1 MSAPSEVPAAQRLA
15 TYGSVDIT
23 STGIS
28 ADGPCGMQR
37 RPSLK
42 PFAQGNSVLL
52 TAGVIIAD
60 VVGAGILSMGT
71 AVAKLGWLPG
81 ALAIIVML
89 AMNVHISLLLWRV
102 RMSCPDS
109 FTYLGVASAAF
120 SQAPE
125 WQRQVIK
132 AMTGTSQFVFLFCC
146 MGLYSLAM
154 GKSIGSVFYHE
165 WRLCTPQLTFLGLLL
180 ILPFAVSSR
189 SMGKWDSLVYMNVLT
204 IMGSVV
210 IPLVHMAV
218 SGVNATRPPGSV
230 MVAVADLSF
239 GKTIVALEVML
250 FSFTSQFML
259 VEIISE
265 MRDIRELPKAYMV
278 SVPFQ
283 GLMFLISGIGE
294 YYFMG
299 DGVHGMILNSIP
311 FGISWRI
318 AACCLLVHMVISY
331 LIKGVVFTRAVHWA
345 VDPSKVNHHDARGWS
360 VWSTCVVVVMACAW
374 LLAQVVPFF
383 TELVDILGATL
394 TPVSCWIVPILLFW
408 RWEKD
413 FAKKEETSGLAE
425 SVLIGVELVLA
436 MVIMTFGTYF
446 AISDLVEKWASH
458 GLPFECHCQNIWDTC
473 GCSADNP
480 AMTGQCGPPA
490 GNVP

>member
-1 MSAPSEVPAAQRLA
+1 
-15 TYGSVDIT
+15 
-23 STGIS
+23 
-28 ADGPCGMQR
+28 
-37 RPSLK
+37 
-42 PFAQGNSVLL
+42 
-52 TAGVIIAD
+52 
-60 VVGAGILSMGT
+60 
-71 AVAKLGWLPG
+71 
-81 ALAIIVML
+81 
-89 AMNVHISLLLWRV
+89 
-102 RMSCPDS
+102 
-109 FTYLGVASAAF
+109 
-120 SQAPE
+120 
-125 WQRQVIK
+125 
-132 AMTGTSQFVFLFCC
+132 
-146 MGLYSLAM
+146 
-154 GKSIGSVFYHE
+154 
-165 WRLCTPQLTFLGLLL
+165 
-180 ILPFAVSSR
+180 
-189 SMGKWDSLVYMNVLT
+189 
-204 IMGSVV
+204 MGSVV

-218 SGVNATRPPGSV
+218 SGVQDDSSIG
-230 MVAVADLSF
+230 
-239 GKTIVALEVML
+239 GML

-345 VDPSKVNHHDARGWS
+345 VDPSKVNHHDAGAGRSG
-360 VWSTCVVVVMACAW
+360 APA
-374 LLAQVVPFF
+374 

-436 MVIMTFGTYF
+436 M
-446 AISDLVEKWASH
+446 
-458 GLPFECHCQNIWDTC
+458 
-473 GCSADNP
+473 
-480 AMTGQCGPPA
+480 
-490 GNVP
+490 